1 MPESIIKPPTREI
14 LAICACGDLL
24 IERYLACL
32 KTIPIQLGRFEA
44 ETEVYTILK
53 LLLRHLESVCQLARH
68 DLVLLPSAAVIARAA
83 FEAEVRARWML
94 KPIDPFEREIRWV
107 LHLRSATKHF
117 GKLESNKYAQK
128 QAAEVLGKQKSSYDN
143 FDIAISRLLTERGYK
158 IPTKSP
164 NVWEMLEDLNSAELY
179 QFYIQLSAFTHTN
192 FVAGNLYRK
201 NLGSGKQT
209 GEFIAAKDWWLPLAV
224 TWKSFFNVSREF
236 LYWIE
241 ADLNFFNAEKQV
253 EEFDREMTRL
263 LAKK

>member
-1 MPESIIKPPTREI
+1 MPESIIKPPTQEI
-14 LAICACGDLL
+14 LAVCDCGDRL
-24 IERYLACL
+24 IEKYLACL

-44 ETEVYTILK
+44 EIEVYTILK

-68 DLVLLPSAAVIARAA
+68 DLVLLPSAIVIARSA

-94 KPIDPFEREIRWV
+94 KPIDPFEREVRWV
-107 LHLRSATKHF
+107 LHLRSATEHF
-117 GKLESNKYAQK
+117 GKLESNKYVQK
-128 QAAEVLGKQKSSYDN
+128 QETEIFVKQKSSYDN

-158 IPTKSP
+158 IPKQSP
-164 NVWEMLEDLNSAELY
+164 NVWEMLKDVNSPELY

-201 NLGSGKQT
+201 NLGNGKQT
-209 GEFIAAKDWWLPLAV
+209 GEFIAAKDWWLPLGV
-224 TWKSFFNVSREF
+224 SWKSFFNVSREF

-241 ADLNFFNAEKQV
+241 VDLNSFDAEKQV

-263 LAKK
+263 LARK